1 MTDNKDRI
9 EKSIHF
15 TVLSLFPELVY
26 NNVNTSITK
35 RALDKNLFGFTSI
48 DIRDYA
54 ENRYG
59 KVDDTLYGG
68 GTGMLMSCEPIY
80 KAWQEAISLA
90 KTRCV
95 SLPKTIY
102 LSPKGQVLDQKLVN
116 ELAREEELILLCGH
130 YEGVDDRVLG
140 AIDAMEVSIGDYVL
154 TGGELAASVL
164 IDAVARQQ
172 ENVLP
177 SKDAFEDE
185 SHYEGLL
192 EARQYT
198 KPDLWQ
204 GQAVPDVLLSGH
216 HKNIARWRELDAYAE
231 TLLKREDLFEK
242 LSLSEKDMEDLLLHL
257 ESRK

>member
-1 MTDNKDRI
+1 MTEQTKQG
-9 EKSIHF
+9 IHF
-15 TVLSLFPELVY
+15 TVLSLFPELVF

-35 RALDKNLFGFTSI
+35 RALDAGLFGFSSI
-48 DIRDYA
+48 QIRDYA

-80 KAWQEAISLA
+80 QAWQEASTLA
-90 KTRCV
+90 KTR
-95 SLPKTIY
+95 SKQTAKTIY
-102 LSPKGQVLDQKLVN
+102 LSPKGRVLDQALVN
-116 ELAREEELILLCGH
+116 ELASEEELILLCGH

-140 AIDAMEVSIGDYVL
+140 AIGAIEVSIGDYVL

-172 ENVLP
+172 RDVLP
-177 SKDAFEDE
+177 SQDAFEDE
-185 SHYEGLL
+185 SHYLGTL

-204 GQAVPDVLLSGH
+204 GQAVPEVLLSGH

-242 LSLSEKDMEDLLLHL
+242 LSLSEKDMDDLLKHL